1 MDQEPHYTVQQ
12 YPNISKSAVV
22 DHAPWSVHQEIVIKD
37 SLLDQQILNVAP
49 SELFIDVGAN
59 IGQMLLSGL
68 IGDITTMA
76 FDPLEYDITK
86 ICTGVKE
93 TIARGLMPAASMDK
107 LHLFRAVV
115 GNESKENVTI
125 TRPDD
130 SFGKFEQA
138 SLFKDTIGEFS
149 TGAQHQ

>member
-1 MDQEPHYTVQQ
+1 MDNEPHYTVQQ

-22 DHAPWSVHQEIVIKD
+22 DHAPWSVHQEIVMKD

-49 SELFIDVGAN
+49 NELFIDVGAN

-107 LHLFRAVV
+107 LHLFQAVV

-149 TGAQHQ
+149 TVAQHQ